1 MERSEI
7 NKRILRDSLI
17 VIPTL
22 IFIGAWL
29 FVELNPNIDIY
40 TGADYGKS
48 VFFNLLIPLA
58 IIAIAETL
66 YAVLLIVECIKSQG
80 KTTTEKVFSCIGVWF
95 AVTYLFLGVYIYR
108 LVRLTL
114 LKKKK
119 NNNTQ
124 LT

>member
-1 MERSEI
+1 MEQRKI
-7 NKRILRDSLI
+7 NKLIIRDSLI
-17 VIPTL
+17 AIPTL
-22 IFIGAWL
+22 LFTGAWL
-29 FVELNPNIDIY
+29 FVVLNPNIEIY
-40 TGADYGKS
+40 SGANYGLS
-48 VFFNLLIPLA
+48 VFLNLLLPLT

-108 LVRLTL
+108 LIRLTL
-114 LKKKK
+114 LK
-119 NNNTQ
+119 NNNSQ

>member
-1 MERSEI
+1 M
-7 NKRILRDSLI
+7 
-17 VIPTL
+17 
-22 IFIGAWL
+22 

-66 YAVLLIVECIKSQG
+66 YALLLIVECIKSQG

-114 LKKKK
+114 LKKEK